1 MTINDI
7 MIREIAEAEREER
20 AAERAAEQR
29 GIAQGERLV
38 GCAGVAAV
46 ALLVALGVVL
56 RERYAACVPGAGLTE
71 GRQAI
76 WRTKDRAAS
85 GA

>member
-29 GIAQGERLV
+29 GIAQGE
-38 GCAGVAAV
+38 
-46 ALLVALGVVL
+46 ALTGWACKLAWVLGIGLGVFLGWCIVS
-56 RERYAACVPGAGLTE
+56 AAPHRFHVSADNSA
-71 GRQAI
+71 QHAM
-76 WRTKDRAAS
+76 
-85 GA
+85 